1 MEVNNTSNN
10 QPELNLKLKRLDP
23 QLLEEYFHIID
34 NDANQL
40 QLRFQL
46 LKLELNELEDQ
57 QRRQNPI
64 FAGDEVNILP
74 QRDCN
79 KPRKRSK
86 TSKRKQFK
94 ASDISKLTLPNVRIF
109 LEDDLTF
116 GVTSPKLDDF
126 EDLENL
132 KVKNDHDDDDQTKH
146 EQDVQDHSISTDI
159 KLEIVKTE
167 ENQRTSEPDQPRRK
181 RGRPKRKQI
190 SNDDS
195 LEHLSCNQCSFIG
208 ISIQVLFQHKQEAH
222 LDEDE
227 DLEVKREQFIDDPSE
242 WNDFN
247 YDYEDLFS
255 SPSQQKKKKK
265 DISKDTPKLNLP
277 LELIKCTYCD
287 QDVDRKRMEHHMYS
301 KHKDVK
307 MHICDQCPFKTNSL
321 INLTRHI
328 DNMHLAIK

>member
-10 QPELNLKLKRLDP
+10 QPELNLTLKRLDP

-34 NDANQL
+34 NDANSSL

-64 FAGDEVNILP
+64 FAGNEVNILP

-86 TSKRKQFK
+86 TVKRKQFK
-94 ASDISKLTLPNVRIF
+94 ASDISKLTIPNVRIF

-116 GVTSPKLDDF
+116 GVASPKLDDF
-126 EDLENL
+126 EDLENP
-132 KVKNDHDDDDQTKH
+132 KVKDHDDDDSQTKH
-146 EQDVQDHSISTDI
+146 EQDVQDQSISTDI
-159 KLEIVKTE
+159 KLEVVKTE
-167 ENQRTSEPDQPRRK
+167 ENQSTSEPRRK
-181 RGRPKRKQI
+181 RGRPKRKQV
-190 SNDDS
+190 SDDES
-195 LEHLSCNQCSFIG
+195 LEHLS
-208 ISIQVLFQHKQEAH
+208 QVLLQHKQEAH
-222 LDEDE
+222 LDGENF
-227 DLEVKREQFIDDPSE
+227 EVKREQFIDDPSE

-265 DISKDTPKLNLP
+265 DTSKDTPKLNLP
-277 LELIKCTYCD
+277 LELIKCSYCD
-287 QDVDRKRMEHHMYS
+287 QDVDRRRMEHHMYS